1 VEGTSPCLGKA
12 AAAGKR
18 LEWAVPRAIK
28 AQRDRG
34 KEDGIPVRE
43 VGADDGHNNVA
54 HSDDLDAPSSVRHP
68 ISCQAPPPVCPGHRH
83 RQCPESDLGLKTCA

>member
-34 KEDGIPVRE
+34 NGRGIPVSE
-43 VGADDGHNNVA
+43 VGADDGHKNVA

-68 ISCQAPPPVCPGHRH
+68 ISCQAPPHGCPGHRH
-83 RQCPESDLGLKTCA
+83 RQCPEPDLCLKTYA